1 MSVQPVQQ
9 PIRPA
14 RVWYLVAGALM
25 VGAVVWLVAGV
36 VLGLGSFVRQ
46 VDRFQRV
53 PIPGQGE
60 VRFDEPG
67 RYTVYYEGPAAGDET
82 VAIPSF
88 RLSVVPV
95 GGGQEL
101 TVRPYE
107 EASLYTSGNHSGRA
121 VGTVQIDQP
130 GKYLLRTEGEPQ
142 VIQAHVAVGEEIG
155 SNLGLRAIPI
165 VLLLLFGGQC
175 WRWSSRSADSR
186 HAGDRRRW
194 PPEAKG
200 RCRRAGWLIPAGAM
214 SFATGTASGGPSTSP
229 IAEPKG
235 STLCERLP
243 AVRRSAG
250 AYSPGRSEPQGD
262 RP

>member
-130 GKYLLRTEGEPQ
+130 GKYLLGPR
-142 VIQAHVAVGEEIG
+142 A
-155 SNLGLRAIPI
+155 NLRS
-165 VLLLLFGGQC
+165 F
-175 WRWSSRSADSR
+175 RHMSRLA
-186 HAGDRRRW
+186 
-194 PPEAKG
+194 
-200 RCRRAGWLIPAGAM
+200 
-214 SFATGTASGGPSTSP
+214 
-229 IAEPKG
+229 
-235 STLCERLP
+235 
-243 AVRRSAG
+243 RRSAATLASGPSPSCSCCCSGGSVGGGRRGPPTAGTPGTADAGHLGPRG
-250 AYSPGRSEPQGD
+250 AAGGLVG
-262 RP
+262 

>member
-107 EASLYTSGNHSGRA
+107 GASLYTSGNHSGRA

-165 VLLLLFGGQC
+165 VLLLLFGG
-175 WRWSSRSADSR
+175 AVL
-186 HAGDRRRW
+186 AVVVAVRRQQARRG
-194 PPEAKG
+194 PPTLATWG
-200 RCRRAGWLIPAGAM
+200 QGALPAGWLAD
-214 SFATGTASGGPSTSP
+214 
-229 IAEPKG
+229 
-235 STLCERLP
+235 
-243 AVRRSAG
+243 
-250 AYSPGRSEPQGD
+250 PGRRHELRYWDGQRWTEHVSDRGTQGID
-262 RP
+262 PM

>member
-60 VRFDEPG
+60 VSFDEPG

-107 EASLYTSGNHSGRA
+107 GASLYTSGNHSGRA

-142 VIQAHVAVGEEIG
+142 VVQAHVAVGEEIG

-165 VLLLLFGGQC
+165 VLLLLFGG
-175 WRWSSRSADSR
+175 AVL
-186 HAGDRRRW
+186 AVVVAVRRQQARRG
-194 PPEAKG
+194 PPTLATWG
-200 RCRRAGWLIPAGAM
+200 QGALPAGWLAD
-214 SFATGTASGGPSTSP
+214 
-229 IAEPKG
+229 
-235 STLCERLP
+235 
-243 AVRRSAG
+243 
-250 AYSPGRSEPQGD
+250 PGRRHELRYWDGQRWTEHVSDRGTQGID
-262 RP
+262 PR